1 MFGSRRPSALVPTGP
16 TRYQSRHAPGSF
28 MLRSRRMR
36 PGPRTGYPRGLVT
49 APSSRVGEPLSARLR
64 VSEPALKD
72 PAEAA
77 RQLPRPASSEEIAV
91 GLVVIAP
98 AGMLETEPGALRSRR
113 KLERHHRVAEPA
125 GPPAG
130 QPPLRLHFEDLSLY
144 PAERLAALQC
154 ELPPDLGDE
163 VVGHEPQR

>member
-1 MFGSRRPSALVPTGP
+1 MFGSRRSSALVPIAP
-16 TRYQSRHAPGSF
+16 TRYQPRYAPGSF
-28 MLRSRRMR
+28 ILRSRRMR
-36 PGPRTGYPRGLVT
+36 PGPRTGYPRGMVT

-72 PAEAA
+72 PAEAV

-125 GPPAG
+125 PGGRPPRWTAG
-130 QPPLRLHFEDLSLY
+130 HRYSPC
-144 PAERLAALQC
+144 AEHGAPKFQACSQTSQ
-154 ELPPDLGDE
+154 LPQAPYASAPG
-163 VVGHEPQR
+163 